1 MTPWGRVRLL
11 AGGVVTAWALW
22 NAAAVYLLFAGG
34 KQHRLETALLILVAA
49 AVLVELLARAARA
62 PAPPVATPEVD
73 ATTRRTL
80 VGLALALWGAN
91 AIAAAGVPFLSDDYV
106 LLARY
111 QDSAAHAPQQF
122 FRPVFG
128 VVFWA
133 LSAVGGES
141 TWPFRLVAAALHVGS
156 SFLVSRLTGRI
167 TGSQT
172 AATLGFVVFLLNP
185 LQAEAVVWIA
195 GLQETLWTFLALS
208 ALTVHGRDDVRPALR
223 LGAVAVLCGLAFGA
237 KETAACLLLL
247 LPAHDIV
254 TRRPVDRLRL
264 AAYAIVAV
272 EFAVYLALR
281 SRYLALES
289 GVLGM
294 PTRYAIKQFLVLP
307 YQFYAQP
314 WSTAAIAMPAIVS
327 FATAALGIAGLAWT
341 LIGRRHWRTPIA
353 GAFVILASTLP
364 LTAYFFV
371 RDDLAG
377 ARYLYFGA
385 FGWGLL
391 VAAAAAAA
399 LRSARAVAAAT
410 GVTAALLAAALH
422 VNLGPWRQAAAIVD
436 GMEQAATR
444 GEDAEM
450 AAVGAAARLGVTLTT
465 RDGIPREAGGVGLFV
480 NGYPEFLARVRA
492 RASSASP

>member
-1 MTPWGRVRLL
+1 MTAWSRIRLL

-22 NAAAVYLLFAGG
+22 NAAAVYLIYAGE
-34 KQHRLETALLILVAA
+34 KQHRLETALLLLVAC
-49 AVLVELLARAARA
+49 AVLSEIVTRALRA
-62 PAPPVATPEVD
+62 PAPPVDAPAFD
-73 ATTRRTL
+73 ATTRRAI
-80 VGLALALWGAN
+80 VGLALALWLAN

-111 QDSAAHAPQQF
+111 RDTAAHAPQQF

-156 SFLVSRLTGRI
+156 AFLVSRLTTRV
-167 TGSQT
+167 TGSST
-172 AATLGFVVFLLNP
+172 AAAIGFVVFLLNP

-208 ALTVHGRDDVRPALR
+208 ALTVHAQPDWRPALR
-223 LGAVAVLCGLAFGA
+223 LGAVAALSGLAFGA

-247 LPAHDIV
+247 LPALDVV
-254 TRRPVDRLRL
+254 TRQPIDRRRL
-264 AAYAIVAV
+264 AIYAIVAL
-272 EFAVYLALR
+272 EFAAYLVIR

-289 GVLGM
+289 GALGA
-294 PTRYAIKQFLVLP
+294 PSRYAVKQFVVLP
-307 YQFYAQP
+307 YQFYLQP
-314 WSTAAIAMPAIVS
+314 WSTAAIAMPTIVS

-341 LIGRRHWRTPIA
+341 LIGRRHWRAPIA

-391 VAAAAAAA
+391 VAATLAAA

-410 GVTAALLAAALH
+410 AVAAVLLATLLH
-422 VNLGPWRQAAAIVD
+422 VNLGPWRQAAAIVEE
-436 GMEQAATR
+436 MEQAAMR
-444 GEDAEM
+444 GEDA
-450 AAVGAAARLGVTLTT
+450 AAAAARTADRLGIQVTS
-465 RDGIPREAGGVGLFV
+465 RDGIPREAGGVGLFI
-480 NGYPEFLARVRA
+480 NGYPEFLARIRA
-492 RASSASP
+492 GASPAAR